1 LKYKINY
8 YVIEQCCVIN
18 NHMLKCKSKLTL
30 AFVIMAAHL
39 LMRRN
44 WSAGPPLNMSQGV
57 SLGYLFTAYTGLA
70 VGNTLLVNLLH
81 KFNAR
86 RSGDFVGSAFSF
98 EPRAPGSNP
107 SKRVTFCILSHRTG
121 IAMVTKRRPTYSV
134 LTLRWSYLSLSES
147 LCFAEQEIR
156 VFRSERDCDIL
167 TMPSLTTHFRC
178 FQWGDL
184 LDTIQQLVR
193 NLMHS
198 EKFSTC
204 ERESK
209 LFCTRV

>member
-1 LKYKINY
+1 MKYKINY

-147 LCFAEQEIR
+147 CVLQSRRYGYFAQKETAIFWPCPLLPHIFVVSNEAI
-156 VFRSERDCDIL
+156 FL
-167 TMPSLTTHFRC
+167 TPYS
-178 FQWGDL
+178 
-184 LDTIQQLVR
+184 
-193 NLMHS
+193 NS
-198 EKFSTC
+198 
-204 ERESK
+204 
-209 LFCTRV
+209 